1 MEIIK
6 VATFSEENKTEL
18 MIAGKLLGDLKR
30 GFEDKSID
38 KLDTASTDL
47 LKAIIAVVKEVS
59 IYITEE
65 N

>member
-6 VATFSEENKTEL
+6 VAAFSDDNKAEL
-18 MIAGKLLGDLKR
+18 MTAGKLLGDLKR

-38 KLDTASTDL
+38 KLDAASTDL

-59 IYITEE
+59 TYITEE